1 MRSQIVFSLIPK
13 IKKEGI
19 SMNYNST
26 RDKSRVVTAS
36 QAIAQGIS
44 EEGGLFVPQ
53 EFPKYSLEEIKAM
66 CELDYRG
73 RAKKIMGDF
82 LSDFT
87 AEEINESVD
96 SAYTAEKFG
105 SDNPSPI
112 SYIESGDTKAAVLEL
127 WHGPTCA
134 FKDMALQILPHLLT
148 KSVKKAYNGKE
159 AVILVATSGDTGKA
173 ALEGF
178 KDVDGVKIMVFYP
191 VDGVSPMQKRQMATQ
206 KGNNVNV
213 AAIKGNFDDAQ
224 TGVKKIFTNADIKSK
239 LAENNML
246 FSSANSINW
255 GRLLPQIVY
264 YFSAYCDMVKEGKIE
279 VGENVNVAVP
289 TGNFGNILA
298 AFYAMNMGLPVKKFI
313 CASNSNNV
321 LTDFIKTGTYDKMR
335 KFYTTMSPSM
345 DILVSSNL
353 ERLLY
358 HMTGENAEKVAGF
371 MKALSSEGK
380 YTVDED
386 VKAKLDKY
394 FWGGFCDDEN
404 TQKTIKD
411 LYENENYLCDTHTA
425 VAVNVYQQYVSET
438 GDNTPVILASTASPY
453 KFAQSVLTAVTDE
466 KLPEDEFAMVDELS
480 AKTKTAI
487 PAPLAALKNAEVR
500 FTFECEV
507 DEMPKAVLDS
517 LGIKA

>member
-1 MRSQIVFSLIPK
+1 MYVYGVLFKSQVVYGLIPN
-13 IKKEGI
+13 IKERRNKF
-19 SMNYNST
+19 MNYNST
-26 RDKSRVVTAS
+26 RNKNTVVSAS

-44 EEGGLFVPQ
+44 NEGGLFVPQ
-53 EFPKYSLEEIKAM
+53 SLPKYSLDEIKAL

-112 SYIESGDTKAAVLEL
+112 SYIESGASKMAVLEL

-191 VDGVSPMQKRQMATQ
+191 VDGVSSMQKRQMATQ
-206 KGNNVNV
+206 KGNNVSV
-213 AAIKGNFDDAQ
+213 VAIKGNFDDAQ
-224 TGVKKIFTNADIKSK
+224 TGVKKIFTNNDIKEK

-264 YFSAYCDMVKEGKIE
+264 YFSAYCDMVNEGKINA
-279 VGENVNVAVP
+279 GDNVNVAVP

-298 AFYAMNMGLPVKKFI
+298 SFYAMNMGLPVKKFI

-321 LTDFIKTGTYDKMR
+321 LTDFIKTGTYDKQR

-358 HMTGENAEKVAGF
+358 HLTGENDIKVAEL

-380 YTVDED
+380 YTVDND
-386 VKAKLDKY
+386 VKAQLDKY

-438 GDNTPVILASTASPY
+438 GDTTPVILASTASPY
-453 KFAQSVLTAVTDE
+453 KFAQSVLTAITDE

-487 PAPLAALKNAEVR
+487 PAPLAVLKNAEVR

-507 DEMPKAVLDS
+507 D
-517 LGIKA
+517 